1 MWALF
6 RATKSANT
14 SALLKCWYV
23 AMERWRMTSTPQL
36 EADCFRYY
44 LNRILTLDG
53 SVPEEL
59 KHEIAAVLSIC
70 NAGADTQK
78 LLEERDR
85 RIQMLDLICKFAF
98 ERIAAL
104 ENGYLV
110 EEWLVGSM
118 DKRTRSA

>member
-1 MWALF
+1 
-6 RATKSANT
+6 
-14 SALLKCWYV
+14 
-23 AMERWRMTSTPQL
+23 MTSTPQL